1 VRDIILGAT
10 KYSAVDVLNAEYQL
24 QELRSTVNRIFES
37 IDALLLPTAP
47 SIYRIEE
54 IGSNPLQ
61 LNANLGTYTNFVNLL
76 DLCAIAVPA
85 GLRHDG
91 LPFGVTFMAP
101 AFSDAKLLRLAHW
114 WEGTQSGHYLQQ
126 ASCIQLA
133 VVGAHLAGQPL
144 NHQLTSR
151 GAALLLTTTTAPK
164 YRLFA
169 LANTTPPKPGL
180 LRVAEPQ
187 PNGIEVEVWQLTKD
201 AFGSFV
207 AEIPPP
213 MGIGN
218 LELADGSIVKGFICE
233 PYALEGATEITAFG
247 GWRNYLKRV

>member
-1 VRDIILGAT
+1 
-10 KYSAVDVLNAEYQL
+10 
-24 QELRSTVNRIFES
+24 
-37 IDALLLPTAP
+37 
-47 SIYRIEE
+47 
-54 IGSNPLQ
+54 
-61 LNANLGTYTNFVNLL
+61 
-76 DLCAIAVPA
+76 
-85 GLRHDG
+85 
-91 LPFGVTFMAP
+91 MAP

-114 WEGTQSGHYLQQ
+114 WEGSPSGNYLQQ
-126 ASCIQLA
+126 ATCIQLA

-151 GAALLLTTTTAPK
+151 GASLLRTTTTAPK
-164 YRLFA
+164 YRFFA

-187 PNGIEVEVWQLTKD
+187 PNGIEVEVWQLTKE

-233 PYALEGATEITAFG
+233 PYALQGAEEITALG
-247 GWRNYLKRV
+247 GWRNYLKS